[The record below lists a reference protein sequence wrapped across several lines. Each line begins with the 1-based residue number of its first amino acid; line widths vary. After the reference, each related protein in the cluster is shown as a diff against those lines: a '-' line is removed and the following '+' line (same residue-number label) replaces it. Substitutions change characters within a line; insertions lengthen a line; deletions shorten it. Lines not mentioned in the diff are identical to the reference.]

1 MSLESSDLWSQGA
14 KGKAVVLESPT
25 FFGKRNFTIC
35 IIDSQMTTNLGQ
47 IDYLIINSSLL
58 KQENVDYLLIS
69 FNSRA
74 NQIFWF
80 KP

>member
-14 KGKAVVLESPT
+14 KGKAVVLESST

-47 IDYLIINSSLL
+47 IDYLIINSSLI
-58 KQENVDYLLIS
+58 KQEKVDYLLIS
-69 FNSRA
+69 FNSGASQFFR
-74 NQIFWF
+74 F